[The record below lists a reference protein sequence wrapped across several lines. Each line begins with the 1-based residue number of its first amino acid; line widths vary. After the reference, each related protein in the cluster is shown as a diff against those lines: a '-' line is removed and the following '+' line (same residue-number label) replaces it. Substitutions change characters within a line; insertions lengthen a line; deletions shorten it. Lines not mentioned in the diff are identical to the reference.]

1 MRRTGRRGKPARFSS
16 PRRRNGASDAGGI
29 AYRRPSTRNAVTRSG
44 LTFASDWFNELSM
57 NIDELK
63 QAHDLM
69 KQIEATASLLSA
81 YRKAEAIAVAIPQT
95 DAEKR
100 SLRGAAGLPRHDEV
114 TFTAA
119 EIGDQIVSALERRV
133 AMMTEELQKL
143 GVETTPRLREV

>member
-1 MRRTGRRGKPARFSS
+1 
-16 PRRRNGASDAGGI
+16 
-29 AYRRPSTRNAVTRSG
+29 
-44 LTFASDWFNELSM
+44 LTFASDWFNEISM

-114 TFTAA
+114 TFTTA
-119 EIGDQIVSALERRV
+119 ELGDQIVSALERRV

-143 GVETTPRLREV
+143 GVETAPRLREV

>member
-1 MRRTGRRGKPARFSS
+1 MRRTGGRGKSGAVRFAAASEWCQRCRRGLPTDGRARE
-16 PRRRNGASDAGGI
+16 A
-29 AYRRPSTRNAVTRSG
+29 RSR
-44 LTFASDWFNELSM
+44 LTFASNWFNEISM

-81 YRKAEAIAVAIPQT
+81 YRNAEAIVVAIPQT

-114 TFTAA
+114 TFTTG
-119 EIGDQIVSALERRV
+119 ELGDQILSALERRV

-143 GVETTPRLREV
+143 GVETAPRLREV